1 MAFVFGMKGRITV
14 WTVKKGAISLFYNFP
29 VLFTVCWSQLLL
41 SLIHCKKNSVCI
53 LKETDD
59 CRIIP
64 DWEENSAH
72 NVSHEKRFI
81 FFLVFLTKMAVICS
95 FFSRIWFIYCEQN
108 FGWNSDDDVSQIL
121 GLQINRKIRHLINS
135 IIKRKCYCLQKREL
149 RFKSVKLNNFTLN
162 SI

>member
-41 SLIHCKKNSVCI
+41 TLIHCKKNSVCI

-64 DWEENSAH
+64 DCEENSAH
-72 NVSHEKRFI
+72 NVSHEKRF
-81 FFLVFLTKMAVICS
+81 S
-95 FFSRIWFIYCEQN
+95 FFFCFFDKKWQLSVHFSPEFDLHIVNRILV
-108 FGWNSDDDVSQIL
+108 GIL
-121 GLQINRKIRHLINS
+121 M
-135 IIKRKCYCLQKREL
+135 
-149 RFKSVKLNNFTLN
+149 TM
-162 SI
+162 